1 MLMKEAMTLSK
12 QLPQMLILHI
22 HVQEDTR
29 MNMLQQTT
37 WIGLRK
43 NEYLT
48 VDYLRIGIDFFLNVT
63 KVILVTYPDDFRL
76 QEGKSLVES
85 LVIETRGLQIVK
97 IVTQKYLN
105 HSEYGLGSGKAEE
118 IKEFVKES
126 NADQIIVD
134 EHLTSKQIHNLE
146 KLTGIQVIDRERL
159 ILNIFSSRATTTEAK
174 LQIQLAEIKY
184 EMPRVRES
192 AKLTSGGERAGKG
205 GMGEY
210 TVDVKFRDLKRQAS
224 FIQQKLEYA
233 HRKRELYHRQRMETD
248 LPVVSL
254 VGYTSSGKT
263 TLFNL
268 LTESNKET
276 SDDLFTTLST
286 TTRSLKINSN
296 TKVLLVDTVGFISR
310 LPHYMVD
317 AFKST
322 LEESLGAD
330 LILLLIDSS
339 ETIEDIRVKYWSCW
353 NVLGELEVDKS
364 KVLVILTKYDDEN
377 MHSEKIREIT
387 TDLELFPNPMVI
399 SSKGVYGIH
408 KLKTMIGQLLSPP
421 HLHSKTTKK

>member
-1 MLMKEAMTLSK
+1 LENL
-12 QLPQMLILHI
+12 
-22 HVQEDTR
+22 
-29 MNMLQQTT
+29 
-37 WIGLRK
+37 
-43 NEYLT
+43 
-48 VDYLRIGIDFFLNVT
+48 T
-63 KVILVTYPDDFRL
+63 KVILVTYPDRFRL
-76 QEGKSLVES
+76 EEAKSLVES
-85 LVIETRGLQIVK
+85 LPETK
-97 IVTQKYLN
+97 IIRIFTQRYLDHSKY
-105 HSEYGLGSGKAEE
+105 GIGAGKAEE
-118 IKEFVKES
+118 IKNFVKES
-126 NADQIIVD
+126 ESDGVQQIIVD
-134 EHLTSKQIHNLE
+134 EHLTTKQIHNLE
-146 KLTGIQVIDRERL
+146 KLTGVQVIDRERL
-159 ILNIFSSRATTTEAK
+159 ILNIFSSRATSTESK

-184 EMPRVRES
+184 QFPRVRE
-192 AKLTSGGERAGKG
+192 TSKINSGSERPGKG

-210 TVDVKFRDLKRQAS
+210 VVDVKLRELKRQML

-233 HRKRELYHRQRMETD
+233 RKKRDLYHRQRMETD

-339 ETIEDIRVKYWSCW
+339 EAIEDIRIKNWSCW
-353 NVLGELEVDKS
+353 NVLEELKVDKS
-364 KVLVILTKYDDEN
+364 RVLVILTKYDDEN
-377 MHSEKIREIT
+377 MHSEKIREIAK
-387 TDLELFPNPMVI
+387 DLELPNPMVI
-399 SSKGVYGIH
+399 SSKGGYGIH
-408 KLKTMIGQLLSPP
+408 KLKTMIGQLLLP
-421 HLHSKTTKK
+421 HHHLPSGTTTTTKTRN